1 MSSCTPESGQCSNGP
16 LLFSASGLPDGLSL
30 DAGTGLIMGILPH
43 NLANRISPAREFS
56 ITLPS
61 VMNIAIALHEMAHR

>member
-30 DAGTGLIMGILPH
+30 DAGTGLITCVLLH
-43 NLANRISPAREFS
+43 NLANCISPTREFS

-61 VMNIAIALHEMAHR
+61 VMNILIAVHEMAHR